1 MNAATF
7 FDGEG
12 WREGLVE
19 LIDGRMLLRDERP
32 APGTPRL
39 DGGVIGGFTDHH
51 VHLQLV
57 DHTLLGSSTLGRV
70 VDLGA
75 NPAAIAALA
84 AARFVSVAGA
94 PSLNERGLD
103 DTDASALNERGLDD
117 TDARALNERGLDD
130 TDASTIDEREGDS
143 TRSLSERSETKRA
156 PHPVAIDEREGDST
170 RSLSERS
177 ETKRAPHPV
186 AIDFAGAFLTPV
198 GGYPSDRDW
207 APAGSFREIADAETA
222 HAAVAEM
229 ADAGASC
236 IKVASNAEAGPVFT
250 DELFRAI
257 IDAASARGLPVVA
270 HAQGAGEA
278 QRAAR
283 LDATRLAHAP
293 FTEHLDDSEIAAQA
307 ASVAWISTLSIH
319 DGDALATAT
328 DNVRRFHAA
337 GGTVLYGTDMGNGP
351 TPVGLNPA
359 ELDALRDAGIDGD
372 DLLRALAPQ
381 DPRDPESVL
390 LRLPG
395 VDADPILARPLTP
408 ADLKA

>member
-12 WREGLVE
+12 WREGIVE

-32 APGTPRL
+32 APGAPRL
-39 DGGVIGGFTDHH
+39 DGVVIGGFTDHH

-57 DHTLLGSSTLGRV
+57 DHTLLRGSTLGRV

-75 NPAAIAALA
+75 NPAVIAALA
-84 AARFVSVAGA
+84 EARFVSVAGA
-94 PSLNERGLD
+94 PSLNERGID
-103 DTDASALNERGLDD
+103 DADA
-117 TDARALNERGLDD
+117 
-130 TDASTIDEREGDS
+130 
-143 TRSLSERSETKRA
+143 RSLSERSETKRA
-156 PHPVAIDEREGDST
+156 PR
-170 RSLSERS
+170 
-177 ETKRAPHPV
+177 V

-222 HAAVAEM
+222 HAAVTEM
-229 ADAGASC
+229 ADAGASV
-236 IKVASNAEAGPVFT
+236 IKVASNADAGPVFA
-250 DELFRAI
+250 DDLFRAI
-257 IDAASARGLPVVA
+257 VEASSARGLPVVA

-278 QRAAR
+278 QRVTR
-283 LDATRLAHAP
+283 LGATRQAHAP
-293 FTEHLDDSEIAAQA
+293 FTERLDDSEIAAQA

-319 DGDALATAT
+319 DGDTLATAV

-372 DLLRALAPQ
+372 DLLRSLAPQ
-381 DPRDPESVL
+381 DPRDPASVL
-390 LRLPG
+390 LHL
-395 VDADPILARPLTP
+395 ADVTATPSSARPLTP
-408 ADLKA
+408 ADLKV